1 MMRTTWNKKFTVIS
15 SAASM
20 VIGVVIGMSGLMTS
34 QAWQSTSPQTMP
46 VNPQEHAL
54 DANLYMQTAAE
65 YRAVCL
71 QTYNLATERLRQK
84 LAITHHAG
92 APPAVVMDLD
102 ETVLD
107 NSAFQSFLDREKL
120 SHSDALWGIWERDFP
135 QEVGL
140 IPGAKAFIEAA
151 EELGVTVVYLSNRDE
166 KLRDSTITALRH
178 NGLNIKGID
187 NRLLLKTTTSDKT
200 ERRKI
205 AGNRFNLLVYLGD
218 NLRDFSDE
226 FKAPQL
232 ASNDDVGQR
241 KAIAERADRVRR
253 ANYHWGNDW
262 FILPNP
268 VYGEWERLLGNNPRA
283 KLKVTA
289 MKQIVQ

>member
-1 MMRTTWNKKFTVIS
+1 MMRTIQNAKFIVFNV
-15 SAASM
+15 ASLL
-20 VIGVVIGMSGLMTS
+20 IGVVIGSSGLMTS
-34 QAWQSTSPQTMP
+34 LAWQSTSLQTAA

-65 YRAVCL
+65 YHAVCL

-84 LAITHHAG
+84 LATIRHAG
-92 APPAVVMDLD
+92 GAPAVVMDLD

-107 NSAFQSFLDREKL
+107 NSGYQSFLDRDRL
-120 SHSDALWGIWERDFP
+120 NNSDALWTIWERDFP
-135 QEVGL
+135 QEVRL

-151 EELGVTVVYLSNRDE
+151 EHLGVTVVYLSNRNE
-166 KLRDSTITALRH
+166 KQVASTIAALKN
-178 NGLNIKGID
+178 NGLSVEGVD
-187 NRLLLKTTTSDKT
+187 GRLLLKTTTSDKT

-205 AGNRFNLLVYLGD
+205 AEGRFNVLIYLGD
-218 NLRDFSDE
+218 NLRDFSEE

-232 ASNDDVGQR
+232 ASNDDAGQK
-241 KAIAERADRVRR
+241 KAIAERAAGVRR
-253 ANYHWGNDW
+253 SNYRWGNDW

-268 VYGEWERLLGNNPRA
+268 VYGEWQRLCGDNPRG

-289 MKQIVQ
+289 MKQVAQ